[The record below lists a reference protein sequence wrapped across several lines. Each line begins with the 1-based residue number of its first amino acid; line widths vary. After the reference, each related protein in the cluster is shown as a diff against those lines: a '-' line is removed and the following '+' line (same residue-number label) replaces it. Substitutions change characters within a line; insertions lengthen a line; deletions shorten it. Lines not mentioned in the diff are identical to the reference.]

1 MPYTY
6 EYPRFA
12 LGADAVV
19 FARVADGLKVL
30 LIQRKN
36 EPFKG
41 QWCLPGG
48 FVDIT
53 ETCDVAVHREL
64 EEETGVTG
72 IDLKRID
79 VFDAIDRDPRD
90 RVLSV
95 AYVGIVDELLEAK
108 GQDDAAD
115 ARWFDVNDL
124 PELGFDHPE
133 IVQRALTIVST

>member
-1 MPYTY
+1 
-6 EYPRFA
+6 
-12 LGADAVV
+12 
-19 FARVADGLKVL
+19 
-30 LIQRKN
+30 
-36 EPFKG
+36 
-41 QWCLPGG
+41 
-48 FVDIT
+48 
-53 ETCDVAVHREL
+53 
-64 EEETGVTG
+64 VTV

-79 VFDAIDRDPRD
+79 VFYAIDRDPRD